1 MDDLET
7 RRRPPL
13 SVFEQFRAFWREV
26 DALRT
31 VALSPSM
38 APSASPGTAA
48 PGTMVVVH
56 APSAVRE
63 RLLAALRSQEAELS
77 RAITGKALNYYREAQ
92 YTMVAVADEVFVRLP
107 WNGASYWASN
117 LLETERFATRRAGQA
132 VFERIDSLLERADP
146 DDKEL
151 AALYLTA
158 LALGFQG
165 KYADR
170 FDGGALERYR
180 QSLYHFIFE
189 KHPDLTHP
197 FRRIVP
203 QCYEGTIAA
212 GAGQKLRSPRLW
224 WWAAAGVMALWL
236 LFSQLVWMSAT
247 GPLRGRMDAILLKTR
262 QLEEPK

>member
-92 YTMVAVADEVFVRLP
+92 YVMVAVADEVFVRLP
-107 WNGASYWASN
+107 WNGASYWAAN

-151 AALYLTA
+151 AAVYLTA

-236 LFSQLVWMSAT
+236 LVSQLVWMSAT